1 MTDLAELHLHL
12 RDEHLKSGQVKEQ
25 MKRKMTS
32 HHSEVAQD
40 ASGQPVATVATTT
53 GLEQEGP
60 SNNPQAESEL
70 LADDADSGL
79 LHHITSSLA
88 SNTEDDDDD
97 DLNHTLRKIADIFN
111 FENSMCME
119 ISKELAIHGLDDEL
133 ELYKLIDLDA
143 AGEDDSTMVDE
154 MTQASL
160 SI

>member
-1 MTDLAELHLHL
+1 
-12 RDEHLKSGQVKEQ
+12 
-25 MKRKMTS
+25 MTS

-40 ASGQPVATVATTT
+40 ASGQPVTTIATTT

-79 LHHITSSLA
+79 LHHIMSSLA
-88 SNTEDDDDD
+88 SNAEDDDGDN
-97 DLNHTLRKIADIFN
+97 LNHTSGKIANIFN
-111 FENSMCME
+111 FENSMWTE
-119 ISKELAIHGLDDEL
+119 ISKELAICGLDDEL
-133 ELYKLIDLDA
+133 ELYELIDLDA